1 LNIKIGYYPLFDMV
15 LALRQFFSVER
26 FKPYN
31 DSMLTAEDKLTE
43 NDINFIQTIGN
54 ETRGWLKVLAHMTEL
69 HVNGL
74 TNAEELL
81 LKLLKTPEL
90 IFSDMASPDIKTS
103 DHLLKLWQEIF
114 SLEIAKHSKLLF
126 DKTLEINNTVDDIGV
141 IQYITQISDRV
152 KLIDD
157 KTLKFMIKP
166 DHEEQLC
173 NISNI
178 IIMPSHFAVRDLT
191 FWHNGTDYIFFIS
204 TKASS
209 DKTLEPSDN
218 LLLKTMAF
226 NDKTRL
232 KMLRLLSLGHY
243 SSSEMAEK
251 LDVNPSTV
259 SRHFKLFKDA
269 GFVEIF
275 SQEGNTVY
283 YTLNNSEI
291 KDSLNMVYNF
301 IDE

>member
-1 LNIKIGYYPLFDMV
+1 MV